1 MAQVM
6 NWVFNEDDFDIK
18 EGILHHEE
26 GVDLMPSNIE
36 LSGVETSIVG
46 RIGAESILKDYI
58 ELLEDRY
65 EYVVVDCSPNL
76 GQLTINALVAADEV
90 IIPVQAAY
98 LRANGLE
105 VNVGKHISVETD
117 DMVRAMRTNQLGEN
131 YTTKAIIHRLATK
144 QNPLIW
150 HSVGEH
156 SHYLSKRELVNFT
169 PTKMKKYKDMTSEEK
184 QKALRLIRL
193 SRLVLSEIVSQG

>member
-1 MAQVM
+1 MSKVIICANQKGGVGKTTTALNLGVGLAREGKKVLLIDMDPQGSLTEALGYQEPDRLEITMAQVM

-65 EYVVVDCSPNL
+65 E
-76 GQLTINALVAADEV
+76 QI
-90 IIPVQAAY
+90 
-98 LRANGLE
+98 R
-105 VNVGKHISVETD
+105 VEK
-117 DMVRAMRTNQLGEN
+117 L
-131 YTTKAIIHRLATK
+131 
-144 QNPLIW
+144 
-150 HSVGEH
+150 
-156 SHYLSKRELVNFT
+156 
-169 PTKMKKYKDMTSEEK
+169 
-184 QKALRLIRL
+184 
-193 SRLVLSEIVSQG
+193 